1 MITVMS
7 RLTERNRP
15 TMSRHYRK
23 ATAFALAAVIGLGA
37 AACSSGKS
45 DGGSK
50 AGAADGVADGK
61 PLDPAAAVTITID
74 GAPGADQAANK
85 ASYADDLQ
93 SFKLLYPNVTVNA
106 KPYVGQ
112 VEDPPQFTAA
122 LKAHSETGAFHAY
135 FTDKAQVLD
144 SGDAIDITEY
154 VNDQTVPGYSKM
166 LPGVQQNMKDGD
178 KVYALPVNY
187 YNSGLIYNRD
197 LFKQAGLDPD
207 KPPTTW
213 DEVEADAA
221 KISAL
226 GNGITGYEDYSGGNT
241 GGWHFTSELFSLG
254 GKMTTDDGKKSAFD
268 SDQGKQVLTRLAD
281 MRFKTAGIGAT
292 PVPSWPDAFP
302 PLATGKVGMFIGAPD
317 VIQHLVEVLGADK
330 NAFGMGPIPGAS
342 GPAAGALSG
351 GDLYYFKKGLTP
363 NQIKA
368 EIAWITYEYLTP
380 GKGQFDY
387 ARAKALAAPDKPVAI
402 GIPQKF
408 FWATGSPQMT
418 QILADLKTSATLP
431 YHQYDPFVNNPVPPV
446 LEPPAAQQLY
456 KILDGAM
463 SAAMTDKNADVS
475 KLLSDAASQADSVLA
490 NQ

>member
-1 MITVMS
+1 MT
-7 RLTERNRP
+7 TQ
-15 TMSRHYRK
+15 YRK
-23 ATAFALAAVIGLGA
+23 AAAFALVAVIGLGS
-37 AACSSGKS
+37 AACSSSKS
-45 DGGSK
+45 TADKGGT
-50 AGAADGVADGK
+50 ANAADGVADGK
-61 PLDPAAAVTITID
+61 PLDPNATVTITID
-74 GAPGADQAANK
+74 GAPGADQAVNK

-93 SFKLLYPNVTVNA
+93 TFKLMYPNVTINA

-112 VEDPPQFTAA
+112 VEDPPKFTAT

-135 FTDKAQVLD
+135 FTDKGQVLD
-144 SGDAIDITEY
+144 SGDAVDITKY
-154 VNDQTVPGYSKM
+154 VNDQTLPGFSKL

-178 KVYALPVNY
+178 KVYALPINY

-197 LFKQAGLDPD
+197 LFKKAGLDPD

-226 GNGITGYEDYSGGNT
+226 GGGITGYEDYSGGNT
-241 GGWHFTSELFSLG
+241 GGWHFTSELISLG
-254 GKMTTDDGKKSAFD
+254 GKMVSADGKKAAFN
-268 SDQGKQVLTRLAD
+268 SDQGKAVLSRLAS
-281 MRFKTAGIGAT
+281 MRYKTNGIGAT
-292 PVPSWPDAFP
+292 PVASWPDAFP

-317 VIQHLVEVLGADK
+317 VVQHLVEVLGADK
-330 NAFGMGPIPGAS
+330 SLYGMGPIPGAS

-351 GDLYYFKKGLTP
+351 GDLYYLKKGLTP

-387 ARAKALAAPDKPVAI
+387 ARAKALASSDKPAAI

-408 FWATGSPQMT
+408 FWATGSDQMT
-418 QILADLKTSATLP
+418 QITTDLKASATLP
-431 YHQYDPFVNNPVPPV
+431 YQQYDPFVNNPVPPV

-456 KILDGAM
+456 KILDSAM
-463 SAAMTDKNADVS
+463 SAAMTDPGADVS
-475 KLLSDAASQADSVLA
+475 KLLSDAESKANQVLASQ
-490 NQ
+490 